1 MASDQSDKTSIL
13 ILAAAA
19 ILIAVVIGVSVVVWQ
34 AVGAQTAQQAAL
46 AEAARTMQAEQSA
59 AEAAQRVQQ
68 SQQLAEAEAKGLKAA
83 EEQIQKLQAELAA
96 ERKEK
101 ELAIAGEEAIAN
113 ILVEILQSPNP
124 TRDGRDVKVVELLDK
139 ASNQL
144 ETDLAEQ
151 PKRRA
156 QLQSVL
162 GDSYR
167 SLGLERQ
174 AIPLLEK
181 ARDYQLANPDLEDPE
196 TTAAIESLATS
207 YRNSGRQ
214 EEAIKLFEE
223 VLELNRKSLGAEHPK
238 TLEAISNLGRTKR
251 WNCSRRWCRCTARQ
265 SARNTPAH

>member
-19 ILIAVVIGVSVVVWQ
+19 VLIAVVIGVSVVVWQ

-96 ERKEK
+96 ERKDK

-124 TRDGRDVKVVELLDK
+124 TRDGRDVKVVELLDTARYTANSTLKRCELWDSCTACPPK
-139 ASNQL
+139 ASP
-144 ETDLAEQ
+144 T
-151 PKRRA
+151 
-156 QLQSVL
+156 
-162 GDSYR
+162 
-167 SLGLERQ
+167 
-174 AIPLLEK
+174 
-181 ARDYQLANPDLEDPE
+181 
-196 TTAAIESLATS
+196 
-207 YRNSGRQ
+207 
-214 EEAIKLFEE
+214 AIKQTILLRIKQPNR
-223 VLELNRKSLGAEHPK
+223 VLCPPKFDGVPPRGWRIAASSLRQVDQRVGQVQ
-238 TLEAISNLGRTKR
+238 
-251 WNCSRRWCRCTARQ
+251 NCCC
-265 SARNTPAH
+265 